1 MKRLHA
7 LRHLLISTCVLL
19 GLWQLVIVITEVPPY
34 ILPAPR
40 AVAEALIHQAPSLAH
55 HAGITFTEI
64 LAGLVLG
71 ILLGLG
77 TALALAFIP
86 RLRRTLLPMLLISQ
100 VIPLFAIAPLLVL
113 WLGYDMLSK
122 VVMATLIIYFPVA
135 STGYDGLRQTRQGW
149 LDLAQ
154 TLGASPWRLLIHI
167 QLPAALP
174 SLASGMRMAATAA
187 PIGAIIGEWAGASQG
202 LGYLMLN
209 ANARMEIDLMFAA
222 LLVLVAFSLLLYF
235 SIDALLRKLMPWHR
249 DSLTRLN

>member
-1 MKRLHA
+1 M
-7 LRHLLISTCVLL
+7 
-19 GLWQLVIVITEVPPY
+19 
-34 ILPAPR
+34 
-40 AVAEALIHQAPSLAH
+40 LAH
-55 HAGITFTEI
+55 HAGITFAEI
-64 LAGLVLG
+64 LGGLVLG
-71 ILLGLG
+71 VLLGLS

-86 RLRRTLLPMLLISQ
+86 RLRRTLLPLLLISQ

-135 STGYDGLRQTRQGW
+135 STGYDGLRQTPQGW
-149 LDLAQ
+149 LDLAH
-154 TLGASPWRLLIHI
+154 TLGASPWRLLLHV

-174 SLASGMRMAATAA
+174 ALASGVRMAATTA
-187 PIGAIIGEWAGASQG
+187 PIGAVIGEWAGASQG

-235 SIDALLRKLMPWHR
+235 TLDALLRRLMPWHR
-249 DSLTRLN
+249 DRLTRLN

>member
-7 LRHLLISTCVLL
+7 MRHLVISALLLL
-19 GLWQLVIVITEVPPY
+19 GLWQLIIAVTAVPPY
-34 ILPAPR
+34 ILPTPQAVLEVLIQKAP
-40 AVAEALIHQAPSLAH
+40 LLAH
-55 HAGITFTEI
+55 HAGVTISEI

-71 ILLGLG
+71 ILLGLA

-135 STGYDGLRQTRQGW
+135 STGYDGLRQTQQGW
-149 LDLAQ
+149 LDLAH
-154 TLGASPWRLLIHI
+154 TLGASPWRRLIHI

-174 SLASGMRMAATAA
+174 ALASGIRMAATAA
-187 PIGAIIGEWAGASQG
+187 PIGAVIGEWAGASQG

-235 SIDALLRKLMPWHR
+235 SLDALLRVLMPWHR
-249 DSLTRLN
+249 DRLTHLS

>member
-7 LRHLLISTCVLL
+7 LRHLLISAAVLL
-19 GLWQLVIVITEVPPY
+19 GLWQLLIVTTDVPAY

-40 AVAEALIHQAPSLAH
+40 AVLSVLIHQIPMLAH

-86 RLRRTLLPMLLISQ
+86 RLRRTLLPLLLISQ

-113 WLGYDMLSK
+113 WLGYDMMSK
-122 VVMATLIIYFPVA
+122 IVMATLIIYFPVA

-149 LDLAQ
+149 LDLAR
-154 TLGASPWRLLIHI
+154 TLDASPWRQLVHI

-174 SLASGMRMAATAA
+174 ALASGVRMAATAA
-187 PIGAIIGEWAGASQG
+187 PIGAVIGEWAGASQG

-235 SIDALLRKLMPWHR
+235 SLDALLRKMMPWHQDR
-249 DSLTRLN
+249 VTRLA

>member
-34 ILPAPR
+34 ILPAPL
-40 AVAEALIHQAPSLAH
+40 AVAKVLIQQAPTLAH
-55 HAGITFTEI
+55 HASITFTEI

-71 ILLGLG
+71 ILLGLS

-86 RLRRTLLPMLLISQ
+86 RLRRTLLPILLISQ

-149 LDLAQ
+149 LDLAH
-154 TLGASPWRLLIHI
+154 TLGASPWRLLIHV

-187 PIGAIIGEWAGASQG
+187 PIGAVIGEWAGASQG

-222 LLVLVAFSLLLYF
+222 LLVLVTFSLLLYF
-235 SIDALLRKLMPWHR
+235 SIDALLRTLMPWHR

>member
-7 LRHLLISTCVLL
+7 LRHLAISAAVLL
-19 GLWQLVIVITEVPPY
+19 GLWQLVIITTAVPPY
-34 ILPAPR
+34 ILPAPL
-40 AVAEALIHQAPSLAH
+40 AVAEVLVRQAPMLAH
-55 HAGITFTEI
+55 HAGITFAEI
-64 LAGLVLG
+64 LGGLVLG
-71 ILLGLG
+71 VLLGLS

-86 RLRRTLLPMLLISQ
+86 RLRRTLLPLLLISQ

-135 STGYDGLRQTRQGW
+135 STGYDGLRQTPQGW
-149 LDLAQ
+149 LDLAH
-154 TLGASPWRLLIHI
+154 TLGASPWRLLLHV

-174 SLASGMRMAATAA
+174 ALASGVRMAATAA
-187 PIGAIIGEWAGASQG
+187 PIGAVIGEWAGASQG

-235 SIDALLRKLMPWHR
+235 MLDALLRRLMPWHR
-249 DSLTRLN
+249 DRLTRLN